1 MELETFEKLTQNDE
15 KEKDKAKM
23 VEILKEDSI
32 ITNQF
37 LSTFY
42 ALIVT
47 ISNKPAIIAKSKNLL
62 RSTASVFS
70 QICEIG
76 NDP

>member
-76 NDP
+76 KDS

>member
-1 MELETFEKLTQNDE
+1 LELETFDKLTQNDE